1 MEERQKSNKVS
12 FAFGILLIIL
22 YVPQVL
28 VSGPEFMSIIGIALG
43 FYNICKHGFIN
54 DTSSWKIKPIFFVI
68 PASLFLAFFVV
79 KLFQK

>member
-12 FAFGILLIIL
+12 FTFGILLIIL

-28 VSGPEFMSIIGIALG
+28 VGEPEFMSILGIALG
-43 FYNICKHGFIN
+43 FYNIYKQGFIN
-54 DTSSWKIKPIFFVI
+54 DTSSWKIKPIFFLI
-68 PASLFLAFFVV
+68 PAILFLAFFVV